1 MTSRHPNLIHG
12 IAWYVKRILPGPH
25 VFDHTFLYLLIGQ
38 LTCLLV
44 CVWVCFCA
52 RVSLFVC
59 PNARTSGKAELF
71 TNLQS
76 DSCRV
81 FDVSS
86 SHFLYQQSNFALT
99 HMQLALQLVDLQQ
112 QSRDLGVFC
121 RQIGLAVAL
130 ETYQA

>member
-25 VFDHTFLYLLIGQ
+25 VFDHTFLYYSLAIDVPFS
-38 LTCLLV
+38 V
-44 CVWVCFCA
+44 CAC
-52 RVSLFVC
+52 VSLF
-59 PNARTSGKAELF
+59 NARTSGKTELY

-86 SHFLYQQSNFALT
+86 SHFLFQKSNFALT
-99 HMQLALQLVDLQQ
+99 HMQLVDLQQ